1 MLKRMQG
8 DPIILGIMS
17 GTSADGIDVAVM
29 RLSTDTGGKSELLH
43 FLSLPIPPELRE
55 PILRLAEP
63 GVNEI
68 DPMGALHVRLG
79 RAYAIAALQAIEEAG
94 LKPGEITAIGCH
106 GQTIRHRPGDKN
118 PFTLQIGCAAT
129 VAERTGIT
137 TVSDFR
143 SRDIAAGGQG
153 APLVPFAHRQLFAS
167 AEADIAVLNLGG
179 IANITWLGGNGSTAG
194 FDCGPG
200 NMLMDALML
209 ELSDG
214 CYGFDEDGALAASGS
229 PCRPLLEQLLDHPFL
244 QKRPPKSTGREDF
257 GADVAHTI
265 LAWPDISDADRLAT
279 ACELTVQGVK
289 DSIRFLPAA
298 PQAWLVCG
306 GGARNAHLM
315 HRLAELLAPA
325 RVGTTESAGMPSQA
339 VEAACFAMLAFE
351 TLRGANNAL
360 AEVTGAS
367 HASCGGCI
375 TPGNNWSGLLHDIQT
390 WIR

>member
-29 RLSTDTGGKSELLH
+29 RMPVNGGSPALLH
-43 FLSLPIPPELRE
+43 FESLPMPDDLRE

-68 DPMGALHVRLG
+68 DLMGALHVRLG
-79 RAYAIAALQAIEEAG
+79 RAYATAALQAIEQACM
-94 LKPGEITAIGCH
+94 KPGEVAAIGCH
-106 GQTIRHRPGDKN
+106 GQTIRHRPGERH
-118 PFTLQIGCAAT
+118 PFTLQIGCGAGI
-129 VAERTGIT
+129 AERTGIT

-143 SRDIAAGGQG
+143 SRDIACGGQG
-153 APLVPFAHRQLFAS
+153 APLVPFAHRKLFGSDAL
-167 AEADIAVLNLGG
+167 DTAVLNLGG
-179 IANITWLGGNGSTAG
+179 IANITWLGKNGDTLG

-209 ELSDG
+209 DLSDG
-214 CYGFDEDGALAASGS
+214 CYGFDEDGALAASGRV
-229 PCRPLLEQLLDHPFL
+229 CRPLLDKLLEHPFL

-265 LAWPDISDADRLAT
+265 LARPDISDADRLAT
-279 ACELTVQGVK
+279 ACELTVRGVC
-289 DSIRFLPAA
+289 DSIRFLPAT
-298 PQAWLVCG
+298 PQEWLICG
-306 GGARNAHLM
+306 GGAHNTHLM
-315 HRLAELLAPA
+315 HRLAESLAPA
-325 RVGTTESAGMPSQA
+325 RVSLTESAGMPSQA

-367 HASCGGCI
+367 HASCGGSI
-375 TPGNNWSGLLHDIQT
+375 APGNNWPGLLHDIQT